1 MKTNV
6 WTIDQATEQNKKRLK
21 EAAEAL
27 QQGEL
32 VAFPTETVY
41 GLGAD
46 ATQETA
52 VREIFRAKGRPQ
64 DNPLIIHV
72 ASKAQLYEYVEN
84 VPAYVDTLIDVFTPG
99 PLTFILKD
107 KGLCA
112 KGVTAGL
119 ETIAIRIPQHPVAR
133 ELIDYTNRPLAAP
146 SANISG
152 KPSPTT
158 AQFVEE
164 DLAGRI
170 YGIVDGGQTGIGL
183 ESTILDCTTETP
195 TILRPGGVTG
205 KMIEEATGLSVQEQK
220 PMNEDSK
227 AHPKA
232 PGMKYR
238 HYAPSVPLIIA
249 TGNLEETIKS
259 EQATGKRVG
268 VMARENSLQALDVQ
282 PAVTFSLGD
291 TLADVA
297 NRMYYGLR
305 YFNASNCDVIISEAF
320 SEEGIGLA
328 IMNRLKKAATSI
340 QA

>member
-1 MKTNV
+1 MMTKL
-6 WTIDQATEQNKKRLK
+6 WTIDQSNKHNSKSLK

-27 QQGEL
+27 RQGEL

-52 VREIFRAKGRPQ
+52 VKEIFRAKGRPQ

-84 VPAYVDTLIDVFTPG
+84 VPTYVDKLIDAFTPG

-119 ETIAIRIPQHPVAR
+119 ATIAVRIPDHPVAR
-133 ELIDYTNRPLAAP
+133 ELIEYTNRPVAAP

-152 KPSPTT
+152 RPSPTT

-164 DLAGRI
+164 DLTGRI

-183 ESTILDCTTETP
+183 ESTILDCTTDTP
-195 TILRPGGVTG
+195 TILRPGGITG
-205 KMIEEATGLSVQEQK
+205 DMIREATGLSVFNQQPISK
-220 PMNEDSK
+220 NSNE
-227 AHPKA
+227 HPKA

-238 HYAPSVPLIIA
+238 HYAPSVPLIIKK
-249 TGNLEETIKS
+249 GNLEEAIRA
-259 EQATGKRVG
+259 EQLSGKRVG
-268 VMARENSLQALDVQ
+268 VMARTSSIQALDVE
-282 PAVTFSLGD
+282 PTVTFSLGD
-291 TLADVA
+291 TLENVA

-305 YFNASNCDVIISEAF
+305 YFTSENCDVILSESF
-320 SEEGIGLA
+320 SETGIGLA

-340 QA
+340 QE